1 MAYKKGTY
9 LFKIPLSPEEWEAL
23 KRKAEAQDRSAANYA
38 RQILLDGKINKKT
51 K

>member
-1 MAYKKGTY
+1 MAYKKGTH
-9 LFKIPLSPEEWEAL
+9 FFTIPLTPEEWETI